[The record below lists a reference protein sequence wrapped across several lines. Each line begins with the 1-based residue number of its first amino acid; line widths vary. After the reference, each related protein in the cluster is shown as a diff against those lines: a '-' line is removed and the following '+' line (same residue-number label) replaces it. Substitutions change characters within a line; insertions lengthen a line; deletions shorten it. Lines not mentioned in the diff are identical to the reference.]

1 MEIRTLPV
9 GELQTNCYIAFEADK
24 QAVVLD
30 PGDEAARILA
40 AARDEGVTVVHIL
53 LTHVHFD
60 HMLAVRELQ
69 EATGADLLVPA
80 EDEDALTNGARSLLA
95 YFRPGLRYPLKAE
108 RLLRDGDE
116 VRAGS
121 LILRTVHTP
130 GHTPGSACYVGEGVI
145 FSGDTL
151 FAGSYGRTDFPGGDF
166 GALVRSAERL
176 AALPGDY
183 TLYPGH
189 DGSTTLELERRRN
202 PLLNP
207 N

>member
-24 QAVVLD
+24 QAVVID

-40 AARDEGVTVVHIL
+40 AARDEAVTIVHIL
-53 LTHVHFD
+53 LTHVHVD

-95 YFRPGLRYPLKAE
+95 YFRPGLRCPLKAD

-116 VRAGS
+116 VHAGALTLRA
-121 LILRTVHTP
+121 VHTP
-130 GHTPGSACYVGEGVI
+130 GHTPGSACYVGDGVI
-145 FSGDTL
+145 FSGDTI

-166 GALVRSAERL
+166 GALVCSAERL

-189 DGSTTLELERRRN
+189 GGSTTLELERRRN